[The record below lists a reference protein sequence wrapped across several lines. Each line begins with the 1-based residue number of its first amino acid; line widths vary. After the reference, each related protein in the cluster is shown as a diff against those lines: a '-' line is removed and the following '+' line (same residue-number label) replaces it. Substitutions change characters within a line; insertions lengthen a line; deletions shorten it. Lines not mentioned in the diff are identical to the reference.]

1 MSSLYWLSTNASQ
14 CYLYSDQD
22 SFSGDA
28 EYVNSTSAGLYEN
41 EGYYLKTTLVKT
53 TGQSTAEINSRE
65 TFKYKLICGDS
76 GDNYSVLSELE
87 ISSEDGEKE
96 TYKTH
101 SEKEFKA
108 LNKEASKIEGKME
121 SIELEFTCILD
132 EYTQSED
139 VSKSECSGFKSSS
152 SSAEEADSS

>member
-1 MSSLYWLSTNASQ
+1 
-14 CYLYSDQD
+14 LYSDQD

-28 EYVNSTSAGLYEN
+28 EYVTSTSTGLYEN
-41 EGYYLKTTLVKT
+41 EGYYLKTSLTKT
-53 TGQSTAEINSRE
+53 TGQSTATINAGE

-101 SEKEFKA
+101 SEKEYKA
-108 LNKEASKIEGKME
+108 LNKEAGKIEGKME
-121 SIELEFTCILD
+121 SIELEYSCILD
-132 EYTQSED
+132 DYTQSED
-139 VSKSECSGFKSSS
+139 VSNSECSGFESSS
-152 SSAEEADSS
+152 SSSSE